1 MTPLKAVSGKV
12 LSQLL
17 VSVLQQCAGTCSCGL
32 PILSSTELGS
42 AGQIAGRTQHLER
55 VSPEGVGPHLGRG
68 WEAAGETGVLGRGRA
83 SVVT

>member
-1 MTPLKAVSGKV
+1 MTPPKAVSGKV

-17 VSVLQQCAGTCSCGL
+17 VSVLQQCAGTSSCGL
-32 PILSSTELGS
+32 LFLISTELGN
-42 AGQIAGRTQHLER
+42 AGQIAGRNQHLDR
-55 VSPEGVGPHLGRG
+55 VSPEGVGPHLGKG